1 MNRQNN
7 PLVSVIVPVYN
18 VEQYLDE
25 CLNSIRQQTYENLEI
40 IVVEDCSTDQSLE
53 VLSKHLNDQRIKLIR
68 HEKNSG
74 LSAARN
80 TGIDGARGDY
90 IMFVDSDD
98 HIHNNLIQLCL
109 DNTSKKGLDLIV
121 FDFQSFYDGE
131 KIDNKLNKNKDYE
144 SKVFNQS
151 EYLKYH
157 HFAWLKFLRAD
168 ILKNNIL
175 RFPVGY
181 YYEDWPFHWELAF
194 NNCRVLHLSAPLYYY
209 RLRSGSITSSGDQ
222 KLIHIYYSHRIILNR
237 MKNYNVLLDVKKI
250 LAKKIYSGLWF
261 VLTQIDA
268 KYLKQAVFEAKKQ
281 LNITD
286 SIIELDNPSLKT
298 RLLILGLRMPSEIS
312 IKLISA
318 LRFSLNILSSQRRKK
333 KNNFTI

>member
-40 IVVEDCSTDQSLE
+40 IVVEDCSTDNSLNTFI
-53 VLSKHLNDQRIKLIR
+53 KHSEDPRVKLIQ

-80 TGIDGARGDY
+80 TGIDAAKGDY

-109 DNTSKKGLDLIV
+109 DNTSKKELDLIV
-121 FDFQSFYDGE
+121 FDFKTFYDGE
-131 KIDNKLNKNKDYE
+131 KIDNKLNKNKEYK
-144 SKVFNQS
+144 SKIFNQS

-168 ILKNNIL
+168 ILRNNIL

-194 NNCRVLHLSAPLYYY
+194 NNYRILHLSAPLYYY

-222 KLIHIYYSHRIILNR
+222 KLIHIYYSHRVILEKMRSYDISLSAKIILAR
-237 MKNYNVLLDVKKI
+237 
-250 LAKKIYSGLWF
+250 KIYDGLWF
-261 VLTQIDA
+261 VLTQI
-268 KYLKQAVFEAKKQ
+268 KFEYLNQAILEAKNQ
-281 LNITD
+281 LKITNNI
-286 SIIELDNPSLKT
+286 LKLVAPSLKV
-298 RLLILGLRMPSEIS
+298 RILILGIKMPNS
-312 IKLISA
+312 ISA
-318 LRFSLNILSSQRRKK
+318 KFISLLRFSLNLLSSSRREANKS
-333 KNNFTI
+333 